1 MKHDNKVV
9 IGLGSNLEPVVNM
22 GRALYLLGLRVRI
35 IAVSSFESTP
45 PIGIADQ
52 PDFLNGAVLVET
64 PMNREQLDIE
74 LKSVEDE
81 MGRDRSLPKY
91 GPRVIDLDIITWNE
105 AVVDNDFYE
114 RDFLRRAVAEVI
126 INNGTHT

>member
-1 MKHDNKVV
+1 MHDNKVV
-9 IGLGSNLEPVVNM
+9 IGLGSNIDAVINM
-22 GRALYLLGLRVRI
+22 GRAIHLLGLRVKI

-45 PIGIADQ
+45 PIGITDQ

-64 PMNREQLDIE
+64 PLTREQLDFE

-81 MGRDRSLPKY
+81 MGRDRTLPKD

-126 INNGTHT
+126 VRN